1 MNELWW
7 RHLAL
12 GGMSSRSA
20 LADYLHGT
28 AHWGCTAHNLLAQT
42 LNEALW
48 DLGCPSLAPY
58 RHPGKDPRQVPRRSA
73 RCGTSPPDAA
83 AGRADRTERY
93 VGRPRPAGVG
103 RNRTCLPSGLSAD

>member
-1 MNELWW
+1 MNTAPAPPCPLTVIAWRLGDLTMNELWW

-58 RHPGKDPRQVPRRSA
+58 RHPGKDPRQVPPQIGPVRH
-73 RCGTSPPDAA
+73 
-83 AGRADRTERY
+83 
-93 VGRPRPAGVG
+93 RP
-103 RNRTCLPSGLSAD
+103 S